1 MSGYEEGCGLYSRE
15 ELGGCVSRE
24 EPFRDACIP
33 ETLPCSMPSLA
44 RRHFIPMPRPQQLT
58 IRICKILTRTHTH
71 IPQNHVSER
80 NSHEYRRDK

>member
-44 RRHFIPMPRPQQLT
+44 RRHFIPMPRPWQPT
-58 IRICKILTRTHTH
+58 IRTCKTLTHAHTHTPPAEPCARKELPR
-71 IPQNHVSER
+71 IQT
-80 NSHEYRRDK
+80 